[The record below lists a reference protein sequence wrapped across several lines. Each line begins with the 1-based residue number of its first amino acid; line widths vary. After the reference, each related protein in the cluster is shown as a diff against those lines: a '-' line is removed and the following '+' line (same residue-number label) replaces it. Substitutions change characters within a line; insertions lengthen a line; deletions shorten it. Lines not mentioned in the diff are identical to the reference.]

1 MDRRAIRKDIIE
13 LIDQNLYNNVDIAP
27 IIEKYTVGKDIEEQ
41 ASVRVTIVGI
51 LREMRDEG
59 DISFADSNV
68 SITSRQGG
76 VWHSSSGII
85 RSTSKYEK
93 EKEKQFPSLYIGG
106 NMAGNINTGKVHGN
120 LHQENT
126 GSIIINADKEAELKS
141 YGVEQAQVDEL
152 KTIVST
158 SKDKATLTSKVMKWL
173 GSVSASIASR
183 GLYDNIPAVT
193 DFVHKL
199 IS

>member
-27 IIEKYTVGKDIEEQ
+27 IIEKYTVDRDIEEQ
-41 ASVRVTIVGI
+41 ASVRVAIVGI
-51 LREMRDEG
+51 LREMREEG
-59 DISFADSNV
+59 DITFADSSV
-68 SITSRQGG
+68 SINSRQGG
-76 VWHSSSGII
+76 VWHNSSGLI

-93 EKEKQFPSLYIGG
+93 EKEKQFSSLYIGG
-106 NMAGNINTGKVHGN
+106 NMTGNINTGKVHGS

-126 GSIIINADKEAELKS
+126 GSTIINAEKEAELKS
-141 YGVEQAQVDEL
+141 YGVEQTQVDEL

-158 SKDKATLTSKVMKWL
+158 SKDKVTLTSKAMKWL
-173 GSVSASIASR
+173 GSVSASIAAR
-183 GLYDNIPAVT
+183 GLYDNIPAIT